1 MSKKKKKK
9 YNPQKMIEAAR
20 RENEIKECG
29 RVLSLRPSIVYNSK
43 KYYKRNKKVNTD
55 ED

>member
-1 MSKKKKKK
+1 
-9 YNPQKMIEAAR
+9 MIEAAR

-29 RVLSLRPSIVYNSK
+29 RVLSLRPSIVHSSK
-43 KYYKRNKKVNTD
+43 KYYRRDKKVSPD

>member
-29 RVLSLRPSIVYNSK
+29 RVYYHFAHPSFTIVRNIIREIK
-43 KYYKRNKKVNTD
+43 K
-55 ED
+55 